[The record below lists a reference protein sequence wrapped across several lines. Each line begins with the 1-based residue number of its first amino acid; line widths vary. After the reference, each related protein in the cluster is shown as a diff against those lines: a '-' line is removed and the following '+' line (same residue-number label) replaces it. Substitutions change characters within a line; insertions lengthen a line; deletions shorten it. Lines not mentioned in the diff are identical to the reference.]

1 MEQQRL
7 ERARQQAAQ
16 TTPDQPV
23 DPAAFIRNLTP
34 SLRRQVLADMDD
46 SVLAVLPPDV
56 NSEAMTLRRELEQR
70 QAQYFQERAFEQS
83 DVFSQLLRSS
93 GTRPRHRGLD
103 GTFQFTPFRRLHG
116 SGQSGWGIRQVDN
129 SSNMKKVLNKQ
140 LVDHESLACLLV
152 LLFLGEP
159 KLNVGRLHRVL
170 RNVSFHKGS
179 RLWIIKALISIV
191 GKTNGAGT
199 DLLHKTLRSPD
210 KPHKHSGKRVH
221 MSTEQQP
228 EQSQPDASQR
238 QANNWLSRTLDSSFG
253 HRVDLFDIKPAIGKS
268 SDRGASISIHP
279 HAASFVN
286 KYVIEAL
293 LFLAK
298 NFPTSFTPYSSKKE
312 EEESKGEEK
321 GKSTDVKETIS
332 ESAEEKARDKS
343 LDVSFWTILYRL
355 NSIGPGRKGKLPLR
369 TLKDTFK
376 EESIENFDSSPIGQ
390 ILTML
395 SHPVI
400 KRNTALIDKLLR
412 LLAVVSISLP
422 ETAKPS
428 EENAPA
434 AAATEPTVPATTQHE
449 ATQPTVT
456 FAPEDIIVER
466 SPHIDGD
473 LVSQDAEVVTADHD
487 NVVHDE
493 EHDHENIFPGASHF
507 SETSSITSSLFV
519 EGSPAPVDTVE
530 IVPHGARSPRAES
543 VVSCLSDGTYAAHSD
558 ISGMAAESHEEP
570 MEIDRASH
578 AVSDTSSNGMF
589 CFFSPQTCN
598 IRKANTSVTYLI
610 GLIRIFQGWS
620 QKKVAL
626 PSGILV
632 LF

>member
-1 MEQQRL
+1 MCFDLLFPTSSQKVLEQQRL

-23 DPAAFIRNLTP
+23 DAAAFIRNLAP

-56 NSEAMTLRRELEQR
+56 STEALGLRRELEQR
-70 QAQYFQERAFEQS
+70 QAQYFQERAFEQT

-93 GTRPRHRGLD
+93 GTRSRHRGFD
-103 GTFQFTPFRRLHG
+103 GTFQFTPIRRLHG
-116 SGQSGWGIRQVDN
+116 GNHTGWGIRQVDHSGN
-129 SSNMKKVLNKQ
+129 LKKILNKQ
-140 LVDHESLACLLV
+140 LVDHESLSCLLV

-191 GKTNGAGT
+191 GKTNGAT
-199 DLLHKTLRSPD
+199 ADLSHRSQRSPD
-210 KPHKHSGKRVH
+210 KSQKYVGKRVH
-221 MSTEQQP
+221 LSTEQHGD
-228 EQSQPDASQR
+228 QSQPDTSHR
-238 QANNWLSRTLDSSFG
+238 QANNWLSKTLDSSFG
-253 HRVDLFDIKPAIGKS
+253 HRVDLFDIKPAVGKS
-268 SDRGASISIHP
+268 SDKGASISVHP

-286 KYVIEAL
+286 KHVIEAL

-298 NFPTSFTPYSSKKE
+298 TFPTSFTPYTSKKE
-312 EEESKGEEK
+312 EDEGKGEDK
-321 GKSTDVKETIS
+321 AKSHDVKETVH
-332 ESAEEKARDKS
+332 ENPDEKPRDKS
-343 LDVSFWTILYRL
+343 SDVSFWTILYRL
-355 NSIGPGRKGKLPLR
+355 NSIGPGRKGKMPLR

-376 EESIENFDSSPIGQ
+376 EETNENFDSSPIGQ

-412 LLAVVSISLP
+412 LLAVVSMSLP
-422 ETAKPS
+422 ETVKPN
-428 EENAPA
+428 EETTQA
-434 AAATEPTVPATTQHE
+434 AANTEPVPPTTTQNE

-466 SPHIDGD
+466 SPQVDGV
-473 LVSQDAEVVTADHD
+473 LVSQDAEAVDHH
-487 NVVHDE
+487 NVNE
-493 EHDHENIFPGASHF
+493 EEPDSENIFPGSSHF

-530 IVPHGARSPRAES
+530 IVPSGVQSPRAES

-558 ISGMAAESHEEP
+558 ISGMAAEPHEEP

-578 AVSDTSSNGMF
+578 AVSDTSSNGMH
-589 CFFSPQTCN
+589 CFF
-598 IRKANTSVTYLI
+598 
-610 GLIRIFQGWS
+610 
-620 QKKVAL
+620 
-626 PSGILV
+626 
-632 LF
+632 